1 MKPSGVGGMAVMEG
15 VMMKNQ
21 NNYAVAVRKP
31 NNEIVVSKS
40 THKNL
45 SDKVKL
51 FRLPIFRGMLVF
63 IDSLLVGIKVLN
75 FSASF
80 FDEEEE
86 EKNKKKKSSD
96 KGKKKEQAVKNDEDK
111 DIELDSQ
118 KSNALLMAL
127 AVILSI
133 GLSIALFMVLPVL
146 ISGIFAKLITI
157 HYVLTLLES
166 IIRLAI
172 FIGYVTAASRMK
184 EIKRVFM
191 YHGAEHKTINC
202 IENGFE
208 LTLENV
214 RWQSKENKR
223 CGTSFMLFVMVI
235 SLFVF
240 IFIPTGNLA
249 WRILT
254 RVLLMPVIS
263 GIAYEFIR
271 LAGRKDNLVLNV
283 LSKPGLMMQAL
294 TTKEPDDSMIEVA
307 IKSVEAVF
315 DWQGFL
321 AEDTETSNEDE
332 VFELEEITAEFA
344 VTEDEEEETPAPK
357 KKAKVDK
364 KLVAQEVVE
373 TEKPEKIEEEKS
385 VKPEKS
391 IKPEKPVKPEKPIKP
406 EKSVQVVKPSTID
419 DEDDDILKALDKYL
433 D

>member
-21 NNYAVAVRKP
+21 NDYAVAVRKP

-40 THKNL
+40 THKNF

-51 FRLPIFRGMLVF
+51 FKLPVFRGMLVF
-63 IDSLLVGIKVLN
+63 IDSLVVGIKVLN

-86 EKNKKKKSSD
+86 EKSPKKKSTN
-96 KGKKKEQAVKNDEDK
+96 KGKKQEQAAKADK
-111 DIELDSQ
+111 ETDIELDSQ

-133 GLSIALFMVLPVL
+133 GLSVALFMVLPVL
-146 ISGIFAKLITI
+146 VSGIFAKLITN

-166 IIRLAI
+166 VIRLVI
-172 FIGYVTAASRMK
+172 FIAYVTAASQMK
-184 EIKRVFM
+184 DIKRVFM

-223 CGTSFMLFVMVI
+223 CGTSFMLFVMLI

-240 IFIPTGNLA
+240 IFIPSGNLA

-254 RVLLMPVIS
+254 RVALIPIIS
-263 GIAYEFIR
+263 GISYEFIR
-271 LAGRKDNLVLNV
+271 LAGSKDNVVLNV

-315 DWQGFL
+315 DWQKFL
-321 AEDTETSNEDE
+321 AEETETSKSSDEE
-332 VFELEEITAEFA
+332 VFEMEEITAEFA
-344 VTEDEEEETPAPK
+344 ATEEEEEEIVEA
-357 KKAKVDK
+357 
-364 KLVAQEVVE
+364 VV
-373 TEKPEKIEEEKS
+373 
-385 VKPEKS
+385 
-391 IKPEKPVKPEKPIKP
+391 
-406 EKSVQVVKPSTID
+406 QAAKPSVLD
-419 DEDDDILKALDKYL
+419 DEDDDILRALDKYL

>member
-40 THKNL
+40 SHKNF

-51 FRLPIFRGMLVF
+51 FKLPIFRGMLVF
-63 IDSLLVGIKVLN
+63 IDSLVVGIKVLN

-80 FDEEEE
+80 FDNEEEE
-86 EKNKKKKSSD
+86 NKEKKVKNSKKQSSNKVKNKKQAAQSDVKKD
-96 KGKKKEQAVKNDEDK
+96 V
-111 DIELDSQ
+111 ELDSQ
-118 KSNALLMAL
+118 KSDTLLMAL

-133 GLSIALFMVLPVL
+133 GLSVALFMVLPVL
-146 ISGIFAKLITI
+146 ISGIFVKLITN

-166 IIRLAI
+166 IIRLVI
-172 FIGYVTAASRMK
+172 FIGYVTAASQMK
-184 EIKRVFM
+184 DIKRVFM

-202 IENGFE
+202 VENGFE
-208 LTLENV
+208 LTVENV

-240 IFIPTGNLA
+240 IFIPTGNLG
-249 WRILT
+249 WRIFT

-263 GIAYEFIR
+263 GISYEFIR
-271 LAGRKDNLVLNV
+271 LAGRKDNIVLNI

-321 AEDTETSNEDE
+321 AKDSDTSNEDE

-344 VTEDEEEETPAPK
+344 ATDEEEEAEAPK
-357 KKAKVDK
+357 LKRKSSKKV
-364 KLVAQEVVE
+364 VTQEVIKTEIAADGEKKEKPAKSVN
-373 TEKPEKIEEEKS
+373 TEKPEEA
-385 VKPEKS
+385 VKTAKAVQPS
-391 IKPEKPVKPEKPIKP
+391 PI
-406 EKSVQVVKPSTID
+406 V
-419 DEDDDILKALDKYL
+419 DEDDEILKALDKYL

>member
-1 MKPSGVGGMAVMEG
+1 MKKGPGAKMKPSGVGGMAVMEG

-21 NNYAVAVRKP
+21 NDYAVAVRKP

-40 THKNL
+40 THKNF

-51 FRLPIFRGMLVF
+51 FKLPVFRGMLVF
-63 IDSLLVGIKVLN
+63 IDSLLIGIKVLN

-80 FDEEEE
+80 FDDEEEDKGGKKVKNQKKQSSDKV
-86 EKNKKKKSSD
+86 KNKK
-96 KGKKKEQAVKNDEDK
+96 QATQTDVVEE
-111 DIELDSQ
+111 IELDSQ

-133 GLSIALFMVLPVL
+133 GLSVALFMVLPVL
-146 ISGIFAKLITI
+146 ISGIFAKLITH

-166 IIRLAI
+166 IIRLVI
-172 FIGYVTAASRMK
+172 FIGYVTAASQMK
-184 EIKRVFM
+184 DIKRVFM

-208 LTLENV
+208 LTIENV

-254 RVLLMPVIS
+254 RVLLIPVIS
-263 GIAYEFIR
+263 GISYEFIR
-271 LAGRKDNLVLNV
+271 LAGRKDNLVLNI
-283 LSKPGLMMQAL
+283 LSKPGLWMQAL
-294 TTKEPDDSMIEVA
+294 TTKEPDDAMIEVA

-315 DWQGFL
+315 DWQEFL
-321 AEDTETSNEDE
+321 VEDSETSNKEG
-332 VFELEEITAEFA
+332 VFEIEEITAEFA
-344 VTEDEEEETPAPK
+344 ASEEDEEEAPVPK
-357 KKAKVDK
+357 TKSRSSK
-364 KLVAQEVVE
+364 KLASQEAEV
-373 TEKPEKIEEEKS
+373 TESPAKIK
-385 VKPEKS
+385 
-391 IKPEKPVKPEKPIKP
+391 KPVQPA
-406 EKSVQVVKPSTID
+406 KPSSFD
-419 DEDDDILKALDKYL
+419 DDDDDILKALDKYL

>member
-15 VMMKNQ
+15 VMMKNE
-21 NNYAVAVRKP
+21 NDYAVAVRKP

-40 THKNL
+40 THKNF
-45 SDKVKL
+45 SDKIKL
-51 FRLPIFRGMLVF
+51 FKLPVFRGMLVF
-63 IDSLLVGIKVLN
+63 IDSLVVGMKVLN

-80 FDEEEE
+80 FDDEED
-86 EKNKKKKSSD
+86 EKNPKRKSSNKD
-96 KGKKKEQAVKNDEDK
+96 KNKEQAVKIDK
-111 DIELDSQ
+111 DKDTTLDSQ

-133 GLSIALFMVLPVL
+133 GLSIGLFMVLPVL
-146 ISGIFAKLITI
+146 ISGIFAKMITN
-157 HYVLTLLES
+157 HYILTLLES

-172 FIGYVTAASRMK
+172 FIAYVTAASQMK

-208 LTLENV
+208 LTLENI
-214 RWQSKENKR
+214 RWQSRENKR

-240 IFIPTGNLA
+240 IFVPSGNLA

-254 RVLLMPVIS
+254 RVLLIPIIS
-263 GIAYEFIR
+263 GISYEFIR
-271 LAGRKDNLVLNV
+271 LAGRNDNVILNI

-294 TTKEPDDSMIEVA
+294 TTKEPDDTMIEVA

-315 DWQGFL
+315 DWEKFL
-321 AEDTETSNEDE
+321 AEEEPETSKGSDEE
-332 VFELEEITAEFA
+332 VFEMEEITAEFA
-344 VTEDEEEETPAPK
+344 ATEEEEEEAPAPK
-357 KKAKVDK
+357 RRQKTSKKAVS
-364 KLVAQEVVE
+364 QEAVE
-373 TEKPEKIEEEKS
+373 AEEPLKTNEPSKTNEQEKPKKTIKTEE
-385 VKPEKS
+385 PEQKS
-391 IKPEKPVKPEKPIKP
+391 IA
-406 EKSVQVVKPSTID
+406 SAFD
-419 DEDDDILKALDKYL
+419 DDDDDILKALDKYL